1 MSQTLSTWENY
12 LVVFVCPRI
21 YLGIYLAIY
30 HDRKNNSK
38 NHGLLEFA
46 LGSSFGGG
54 LDEKF
59 GRP

>member
-1 MSQTLSTWENY
+1 M
-12 LVVFVCPRI
+12 VFVCLQSI
-21 YLGIYLAIY
+21 MLEKKY
-30 HDRKNNSK
+30 SK